1 MGGRG
6 RNARGVEGE
15 GLLWVGRTGL
25 EGGGTMQG
33 AEGELEQAGE
43 PLKAEV
49 AAAEAEEPGEAK
61 GLRCRTAEAR
71 VTRATARA
79 RAADGAA
86 PGRVHGRVRPSRF
99 FMHNGTRTVGE
110 DPSSAASRSAEL
122 TVVPHN
128 LQ

>member
-86 PGRVHGRVRPSRF
+86 RAGACAWESAPLEVFYAQWDPHGRRRP
-99 FMHNGTRTVGE
+99 
-110 DPSSAASRSAEL
+110 
-122 TVVPHN
+122 
-128 LQ
+128 LQCC